1 MVVGQEDWVR
11 KHLNKLDTL
20 EPMGA
25 GTVHSQALREL
36 ADQLRLFLIT
46 LKCPGVWER
55 YLRSGRK
62 KNVTPCLQEGGS
74 GELQASQ
81 PHLDPQEDDGKTHPG
96 DRFQPYEEQAGD

>member
-62 KNVTPCLQEGGS
+62 KMSLPVFRKEDLGS
-74 GELQASQ
+74 YRPVSL
-81 PHLDPQEDDGKTHPG
+81 T
-96 DRFQPYEEQAGD
+96 